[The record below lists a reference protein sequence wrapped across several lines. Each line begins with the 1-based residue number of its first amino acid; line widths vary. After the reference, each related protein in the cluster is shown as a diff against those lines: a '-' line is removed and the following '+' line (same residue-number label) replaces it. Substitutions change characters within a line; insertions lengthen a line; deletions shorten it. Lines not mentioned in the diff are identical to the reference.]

1 MNTTAIILTLA
12 VVAVAVVAGMAL
24 SRRTPSSAPTPTPAN
39 EQRDADF
46 PPKPKWKPNVPVDI
60 DRTIKAFCYY
70 TDSKRSFAV
79 FTNGTC
85 VLLPD
90 GTQDPET
97 QACKILAAVYNY
109 HPDFNPRTTDDG
121 NYLVSYSQP
130 AFSVV
135 FSDELAANRA
145 YIEQNYL
152 DGVVRDE
159 VLLNADKQP
168 NKFDDRGK
176 VGLFGRARMFLDAQ
190 APKVVRVWKPQ

>member
-12 VVAVAVVAGMAL
+12 AVAVVAVASIAL
-24 SRRTPSSAPTPTPAN
+24 SRRIPSSVPTPTPTPK
-39 EQRDADF
+39 QRNDDF

-60 DRTIKAFCYY
+60 DRTIKAFSYY

-90 GTQDPET
+90 GIQDAE
-97 QACKILAAVYNY
+97 AEARKILDAVYNY
-109 HPDFNPRTTDDG
+109 HPDFNPQTMDDG

-135 FSDELAANRA
+135 FSDELAANRT
-145 YIEQNYL
+145 YIDQNHL

-159 VLLNADKQP
+159 VLLNAEKQP

-190 APKVVRVWKPQ
+190 TPKVIRVWKPQ

>member
-1 MNTTAIILTLA
+1 MNTTTIILTVAAVA
-12 VVAVAVVAGMAL
+12 VVAVASVAF
-24 SRRTPSSAPTPTPAN
+24 SRRNPPSASAPTPTPK
-39 EQRDADF
+39 QRDDDF
-46 PPKPKWKPNVPVDI
+46 PHKPKWKPNVSVDI
-60 DRTIKAFCYY
+60 DRTIKAFAYY

-90 GTQDPET
+90 GAQDPE
-97 QACKILAAVYNY
+97 AEARKILDAVYNY
-109 HPDFNPRTTDDG
+109 HPDFNSQTMDDG
-121 NYLVSYSQP
+121 NFLVSYSQP
-130 AFSVV
+130 AFFVV

-145 YIEQNYL
+145 YIDQNHL

-159 VLLNADKQP
+159 VLLNAEKQP

-190 APKVVRVWKPQ
+190 APKVIRVWKPH